1 MARNKSFADRFED
14 ASDPEDQTVI
24 AMGMRAPTYQPNSDI
39 AVVAS
44 ALIGRYPE
52 SLGFLTNFR
61 LTYLRRTSS
70 RTDNEFHPLSA
81 AGSFIRSDRE
91 RAIRTDVDAGIWL
104 QGTFWDRFSP
114 EQRMAWVHSLLLRF
128 GMTPKGALRL
138 LRPDVVEWAQ
148 VARIYGPWA
157 DQLKLFAEGLDA
169 HANPAPKPAAIAR
182 REAAAAATPT
192 VVN

>member
-14 ASDPEDQTVI
+14 APDPEDQTVI

-39 AVVAS
+39 AAVATE
-44 ALIGRYPE
+44 LIGRYPE

-61 LTYLRRTSS
+61 LTYLRRSSS

-104 QGTFWDRFSP
+104 QGTFWDRFSVD
-114 EQRMAWVHSLLLRF
+114 QRRAWVHSLLLRF

-157 DQLKLFAEGLDA
+157 DQLKLFQEGLDA
-169 HANPAPKPAAIAR
+169 FSHPAPRPAAITR
-182 REAAAAATPT
+182 REAAGSTTAP
-192 VVN
+192 VN